1 MRETKRLQSSYCL
14 NPITLGCQL
23 LLAKPYSCHILTL
36 QTNLPTSY
44 CAIFRHETVHL
55 FLIYEPCTCKRS
67 EPLQQFLLLAKE
79 VGNCRQFNRS
89 IWVWFGSIFSF
100 MSCLTTGAYQKVS
113 PLAAAVRVSTV
124 WCCITLSWFHNCNRL
139 PLRYGGRPPE
149 HNMKDMFYCKSWWQ
163 KNNDSED
170 RIKIVS
176 IHLDDLFITCY
187 RPILLMAFLLA
198 AS

>member
-89 IWVWFGSIFSF
+89 IWVWFGTIFSF
-100 MSCLTTGAYQKVS
+100 MSCLATGAYQKVS
-113 PLAAAVRVSTV
+113 PLAAAVRVIVYQPCDAVSRCLGTTTAIV
-124 WCCITLSWFHNCNRL
+124 CLWDMVVDPQNIIWKTCFIARVGDKRITTAKT
-139 PLRYGGRPPE
+139 E
-149 HNMKDMFYCKSWWQ
+149 
-163 KNNDSED
+163 
-170 RIKIVS
+170 
-176 IHLDDLFITCY
+176 
-187 RPILLMAFLLA
+187 
-198 AS
+198 